1 MTIHPDAVRQPAVAG
16 RFYPGNAADLRA
28 ELHSLL
34 LTAESH
40 TDNHAGHH
48 AGIHGNSHTAFI
60 GSDTDGEI
68 EAPRVLVVPHA
79 GYVFSGPIAAVAYAT
94 LRGTGNIQRVVVLGP
109 SHRIAL
115 RGMALSSSTM
125 FDTPLG
131 RIPLDTEA
139 RQTLL
144 ALPLVQV
151 NDEAHA
157 QEHSLEVQLP
167 FLQQML
173 GMFTLVPVVVGD
185 ATAEEVAQVISAL
198 WRDDTLIVISTDLS
212 HYHDYLSARRI
223 DAHTIERILELDTN
237 LNGNEA
243 CGCRPLNGLLQVLK
257 EKDLEIELLD
267 ARNSGDT
274 AGARDQVVGYASF
287 IVH

>member
-1 MTIHPDAVRQPAVAG
+1 MMIRPDAVRLPAVAG

-28 ELHSLL
+28 KLHSLL
-34 LTAESH
+34 LTAEG
-40 TDNHAGHH
+40 HAGNH
-48 AGIHGNSHTAFI
+48 AGIHANSHTAFI
-60 GSDTDGEI
+60 GSDTDGQA
-68 EAPRVLVVPHA
+68 EATHALVVPHA
-79 GYVFSGPIAAVAYAT
+79 GYVFSGPIAAAAYAS

-109 SHRIAL
+109 SHRVAL
-115 RGMALSSSTM
+115 RGMALPSSTA

-131 RIPLDTEA
+131 RILLDTEA
-139 RQTLL
+139 LQTLRT
-144 ALPLVQV
+144 LPQVQV
-151 NDEAHA
+151 SDEAHA
-157 QEHSLEVQLP
+157 LEHSLEVQLP
-167 FLQQML
+167 FLQQVL
-173 GMFTLVPVVVGD
+173 GSFTLVPVVVGD
-185 ATAEEVAQVISAL
+185 ASAEEVAQVISAL
-198 WRDDTLIVISTDLS
+198 WRDDTLIVISSDLS

-223 DAHTIERILELDTN
+223 DAHTIERILELDTD

-257 EKDLEIELLD
+257 EKNLEIELLD

>member
-1 MTIHPDAVRQPAVAG
+1 MTIRPDAVRPPAVAG
-16 RFYPGNAADLRA
+16 RFYPGNSDDLRA

-34 LTAESH
+34 LTAE
-40 TDNHAGHH
+40 GHSANP

-60 GSDTDGEI
+60 GSDSDGEVI
-68 EAPRVLVVPHA
+68 APHVLVVPHA
-79 GYVFSGPIAAVAYAT
+79 GYVFSGPIAAEAYAT
-94 LRGTGNIQRVVVLGP
+94 LRGTGNIRRVVVLGP
-109 SHRIAL
+109 SHRVAL
-115 RGMALSSSTM
+115 RGMALPSSTA

-131 RIPLDTEA
+131 RIPLDTGA
-139 RQTLL
+139 LQSLL
-144 ALPLVQV
+144 ALPQVLV

-185 ATAEEVAQVISAL
+185 TTADEVARVINAL

-212 HYHDYLSARRI
+212 HYHDHLSARRI
-223 DAHTIERILELDTN
+223 DAQTIERILELDTN
-237 LNGNEA
+237 LKGKEA

-257 EKDLEIELLD
+257 EKNLEIELLD